1 MQNECHA
8 EFKGWAD
15 FGAKH
20 LLGQFSQLQRRM
32 TAAPHCRSSNQTTVS
47 QLLRLGVKW
56 KVFTRHNTGKI
67 KTLRKKKKTLR
78 NTSSSSMLG

>member
-1 MQNECHA
+1 MPCRVQ
-8 EFKGWAD
+8 GWAD

-20 LLGQFSQLQRRM
+20 LLGQFSQVQRRM

-67 KTLRKKKKTLR
+67 KTLR
-78 NTSSSSMLG
+78 NTSSSSMLR